1 MSDKQKVFKALR
13 DPNWDWRTMDGL
25 KKDTG
30 LSQEQ
35 IIRVLVTHLS
45 KIDMLQSKEHGMLFR
60 LKMRA
65 EKQKE
70 EPLLDKALDYLT
82 LGKRKNVA

>member
-13 DPNWDWRTMDGL
+13 DPNGDWRTMDGL

-30 LSQEQ
+30 LSQDQ
-35 IIRVLVTHLS
+35 IIKVLVTHLS
-45 KIDMLQSKEHGMLFR
+45 KIDMLQSKEHGILFR
-60 LKMRA
+60 LKTRA
-65 EKQKE
+65 TNQKE
-70 EPLLDKALDYLT
+70 EPFLDKALDYLT